1 MLTEVQRFRV
11 ITLLLPDTVLPSS
24 VTESLKMSA
33 DTFKYRL
40 ITRSDFDGLVC
51 AALFR
56 ELQMLNDILFVHP
69 KDMQDGLI
77 DVSSRDIITNLPYVS
92 DCHLCFDHHGSE
104 ALRNGTVVRQNYIL
118 DPDADSAARVVY
130 NYFGGPQRFET
141 ISPEMME
148 AVDKAD
154 SARFTR
160 EEILAPRDWVMLNF
174 IMDPRTGLGRFRD
187 FRISNYQLMMALVD
201 YCRTHS
207 IKDILALPDVK
218 ERVELY
224 NSQREQFLEQT
235 ARCSSVQGNVIVLDY
250 RNEETIYSGNR
261 FLVYALFPECNVS
274 LHLIR
279 SRQENTTVLAMGKSI
294 LNRTNPVDVGE
305 LCLKHGGGGHP
316 AAGTCQINKDDT
328 ERLLPE
334 IVSTL
339 NETIAIEE
347 SLPV

>member
-1 MLTEVQRFRV
+1 M
-11 ITLLLPDTVLPSS
+11 
-24 VTESLKMSA
+24 ESEQMPA
-33 DTFKYRL
+33 DNFKYRL

-51 AALFR
+51 AALLR
-56 ELQMLNDILFVHP
+56 ELQMLDDIMFVHP

-77 DVSSRDIITNLPYVS
+77 DVTSRDIITNLPYVS

-104 ALRNGTVVRQNYIL
+104 AVRNGTVIRQNYIL

-130 NYFGGPQRFET
+130 SYFGGPQRFET
-141 ISPEMME
+141 ISTEMMD

-154 SARFTR
+154 SARFSR
-160 EEILAPRDWVMLNF
+160 EEILDPRDWVMLNF

-207 IKDILALPDVK
+207 IKEILSLPDVK

-224 NSQREQFLEQT
+224 NSQREKFLEQT
-235 ARCSSVQGNVIVLDY
+235 ARCSKVQNNVIVLDY
-250 RNEETIYSGNR
+250 RNEDTIYSGNR

-279 SRQENTTVLAMGKSI
+279 SRQPDTTVLAMGKSI
-294 LNRTNPVDVGE
+294 LNRTNPVDVGA
-305 LCLKHGGGGHP
+305 LCLKHGGGGHA
-316 AAGTCQINKDDT
+316 AAGTCQISATSAN
-328 ERLLPE
+328 ELLPE
-334 IVSTL
+334 IVNTL
-339 NETIAIEE
+339 DDTMAANDVIA
-347 SLPV
+347 V